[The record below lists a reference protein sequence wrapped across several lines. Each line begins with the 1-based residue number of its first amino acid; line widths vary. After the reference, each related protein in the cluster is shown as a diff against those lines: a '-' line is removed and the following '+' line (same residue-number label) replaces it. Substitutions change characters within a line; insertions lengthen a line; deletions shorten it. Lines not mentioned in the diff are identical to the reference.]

1 MTEERKQE
9 SPSPFEKEPAEGSR
23 EAIDKQLEQQRRKTS
38 QGSADPVTA
47 PSDKSERPHLWG
59 TTSLLSPTS
68 PWRLQVSYKSW

>member
-1 MTEERKQE
+1 MNEERKQE

-23 EAIDKQLEQQRRKTS
+23 ETIDKQQRRKTS

-59 TTSLLSPTS
+59 TTSLLPPTS